1 MFCVLS
7 RHHTQVLP
15 QLLLLLQLIR
25 FCWITLVLA
34 TKLPGQPHANVGIS
48 CIRPQPW
55 ASMLGGPLISA

>member
-1 MFCVLS
+1 
-7 RHHTQVLP
+7 VLP